1 MHGTSFYMEPLTNLR
16 PEVKEQKLFCAVHIR
31 LKVALDT
38 YRRSVLLL
46 MCTAVHM
53 RSCTEVQGPRM
64 TCLLTAWR
72 IELLPINVW
81 WYLSPGDVL
90 SDCKRSPH
98 RQKEERS
105 PLSSVHRVV
114 ITTFCQCSLQQVGDH
129 THMIR
134 SYTLL
139 SSDRACDVEIKNDRA
154 QV

>member
-1 MHGTSFYMEPLTNLR
+1 
-16 PEVKEQKLFCAVHIR
+16 
-31 LKVALDT
+31 
-38 YRRSVLLL
+38 

-154 QV
+154 QVWLSGRVLQFVLKIHFINIYLYTVVSLHSISMCTQDAQYDLSVS